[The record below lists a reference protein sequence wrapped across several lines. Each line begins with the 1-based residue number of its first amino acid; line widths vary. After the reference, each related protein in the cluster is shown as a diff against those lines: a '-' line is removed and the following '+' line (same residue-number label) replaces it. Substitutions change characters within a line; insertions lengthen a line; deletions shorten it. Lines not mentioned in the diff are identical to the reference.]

1 MEERAADQRRAV
13 AASATS
19 QPRVPAAPSARSATA
34 RAIAQA
40 AEEAEREKLWASKIA
55 GKRTGDFHKYSPK
68 FSFKEQDL
76 VQHFK
81 FGDGFVLRV
90 IDAKKIEVLFRDG
103 PRVLAQ
109 RL

>member
-1 MEERAADQRRAV
+1 MEDRAADQRRASAA
-13 AASATS
+13 AASSQTRSAAAT
-19 QPRVPAAPSARSATA
+19 PARSATA
-34 RAIAQA
+34 RAIAEA

-55 GKRTGDFHKYSPK
+55 GKGTGDFHKYTPK
-68 FSFKEQDL
+68 ASFSEQDL

-90 IDAKKIEVLFRDG
+90 IDSKKIEVLFRDG

-109 RL
+109 GL